1 MEVNSVNASMLTYSL
16 DENGQRKALRPEI
29 SSEEQLQIDKLVRDY
44 NLGLNQGRQ
53 TQQSLGKDDFLKI
66 LITQLS
72 YQDPTAPMDDKQ
84 FIAQMAQFST
94 LEQMTSMASDFSKLT
109 SMLMGNEAS
118 SALGK
123 NVEIMEGERTIQGM
137 IQAVTRGETPQVLV
151 NGNFYDWNHVAK
163 VFAEEER

>member
-1 MEVNSVNASMLTYSL
+1 MDVNSVMSASGLSSASALNAQELL
-16 DENGQRKALRPEI
+16 EREI
-29 SSEEQLQIDKLVRDY
+29 FARSF
-44 NLGLNQGRQ
+44 NLELNPTRQ
-53 TQQSLGKDDFLKI
+53 PQQSLGKDDFLKI

-118 SALGK
+118 TALGK
-123 NVEIMEGERTIQGM
+123 NVHISFGDIEIQGKV
-137 IQAVTRGETPQVLV
+137 QAITRGEAPQVLV
-151 NGNFYDWNHVAK
+151 NGTFYNWDLVTR
-163 VFAEEER
+163 VFADE

>member
-1 MEVNSVNASMLTYSL
+1 MEIAQTSF
-16 DENGQRKALRPEI
+16 LRPTM
-29 SSEEQLQIDKLVRDY
+29 SSQEQFELNNIVRNY
-44 NLGLNQGRQ
+44 NLSLNQGRQ

-109 SMLMGNEAS
+109 SMLMGNEAAN
-118 SALGK
+118 ALGK
-123 NVEIMEGERTIQGM
+123 NVEIMEGERIVQGVV
-137 IQAVTRGETPQVLV
+137 QAVTRGETPEVLV
-151 NGNFYDWNHVAK
+151 NGRFYDWNHVSK
-163 VFAEEER
+163 VFAEEKEQW

>member
-1 MEVNSVNASMLTYSL
+1 MSASMLSAQERL
-16 DENGQRKALRPEI
+16 DNDIFIRDFNL
-29 SSEEQLQIDKLVRDY
+29 KL
-44 NLGLNQGRQ
+44 NPTRQ
-53 TQQSLGKDDFLKI
+53 PQQSLGKDDFLKI

-118 SALGK
+118 TALGK
-123 NVEIMEGERTIQGM
+123 NVEIIAGERNVQGLV
-137 IQAVTRGETPQVLV
+137 QAVTRGETPQVLV
-151 NGNFYDWNHVAK
+151 NGTFYSWEQVTK
-163 VFAEEER
+163 VFAEEQEI